1 MVTPPVVST
10 QYVVPLDISHF
21 SMVSIILMPVQCAD
35 IQFSASA
42 TSSEPSSCKNGT
54 GVTAIAF
61 TGAAAQRNANES
73 TAEGQAQSGSGSSSG
88 SSGSSGTATSTGGA
102 VPLQTAAWG
111 VLGAAMAGGLAI
123 L

>member
-88 SSGSSGTATSTGGA
+88 SSGTATSTGGA